1 MTNSL
6 YAEAIADAKALR
18 EAAEERAKQQLVKQ
32 MSPKIKL
39 MVENAIMGEE
49 SFDSEEVRHEDPYS
63 DVSDEETTVDSEFI
77 EMPRDSKRDANED
90 LDMVDMS
97 DDTFADS
104 DEESASS
111 VEIIDDADVKELNVE
126 SANILSKL
134 STKRV
139 KYKALSEQLI
149 KINENARKAKKLIQL
164 SESYKLPKKNELE
177 INKLVSILLKE
188 VKLLRESN
196 IIKTDKQL
204 LESYLKLAQEI
215 NSMYKRRKSRLDESI
230 EALLENEFLFE
241 EDGEEEGSDDE
252 PAEGGDDL
260 DALLGDEPSS
270 DEPSD
275 DSDDEP
281 AEEAPEGD
289 DMPEGGD
296 DELDLSDADPKA
308 IKDALEALEAALGM
322 PSDEPELEEESYM
335 VDGDMLDGDMH
346 DGDIHDEAMDEMDEA
361 MDEMDENSYCEDDD
375 DEKKKEGM
383 HEGRD
388 VYLDIDENML
398 RREISRMKNLREGRA
413 SRSENADA
421 QKASRTNRKLV
432 AEVAQ
437 YKKAL
442 NGMKGQLQEMNL
454 FNAKLLYA
462 NKLMQNRNLTLS
474 QQKKIVESLDGAK
487 SLREAKILFEGIVNA
502 LNKQNKASKNLTEGT
517 TRRIL
522 GESSRS
528 TRSAQP
534 ANNRV
539 EVDRW
544 ATLAGLR

>member
-77 EMPRDSKRDANED
+77 EIPRDSKRDANED

-104 DEESASS
+104 DEESASN

-241 EDGEEEGSDDE
+241 EDGEEEGSDE
-252 PAEGGDDL
+252 ESAEGGDDL

-281 AEEAPEGD
+281 AEDAPEGD

-296 DELDLSDADPKA
+296 EELDLSDADPKA

-335 VDGDMLDGDMH
+335 VDGDMLDGD
-346 DGDIHDEAMDEMDEA
+346 IHDEGMDEAEMDEYH
-361 MDEMDENSYCEDDD
+361 MEGDDEDDD
-375 DEKKKEGM
+375 DKKEGM

-421 QKASRTNRKLV
+421 QKVSRTNRKLV

-544 ATLAGLR
+544 ATLAGLK

>member
-77 EMPRDSKRDANED
+77 EIPRDSKRDANED

-104 DEESASS
+104 DEESASN

-241 EDGEEEGSDDE
+241 EVGEEDGEEEEEDMTKSADAKLDLSKADSEAVQAALEALEAALGMPSDESSDDSDDE
-252 PAEGGDDL
+252 SAEVDDSDDESAEGDDDL
-260 DALLGDEPSS
+260 DALLGDEPS
-270 DEPSD
+270 
-275 DSDDEP
+275 
-281 AEEAPEGD
+281 
-289 DMPEGGD
+289 
-296 DELDLSDADPKA
+296 
-308 IKDALEALEAALGM
+308 
-322 PSDEPELEEESYM
+322 SDEPELEEESYM
-335 VDGDMLDGDMH
+335 VDGDMLDGD
-346 DGDIHDEAMDEMDEA
+346 IHDEGMDEAEMDEYH
-361 MDEMDENSYCEDDD
+361 MEGDDEDDD
-375 DEKKKEGM
+375 DKKEGM

-421 QKASRTNRKLV
+421 QKVSRTNRKLV

-544 ATLAGLR
+544 AALAGLK

>member
-1 MTNSL
+1 
-6 YAEAIADAKALR
+6 
-18 EAAEERAKQQLVKQ
+18 
-32 MSPKIKL
+32 
-39 MVENAIMGEE
+39 
-49 SFDSEEVRHEDPYS
+49 
-63 DVSDEETTVDSEFI
+63 
-77 EMPRDSKRDANED
+77 
-90 LDMVDMS
+90 
-97 DDTFADS
+97 
-104 DEESASS
+104 
-111 VEIIDDADVKELNVE
+111 
-126 SANILSKL
+126 
-134 STKRV
+134 
-139 KYKALSEQLI
+139 
-149 KINENARKAKKLIQL
+149 
-164 SESYKLPKKNELE
+164 
-177 INKLVSILLKE
+177 
-188 VKLLRESN
+188 
-196 IIKTDKQL
+196 
-204 LESYLKLAQEI
+204 
-215 NSMYKRRKSRLDESI
+215 MYKRSKSRLDQSV
-230 EALLENEFLFE
+230 EALRENEFLFE
-241 EDGEEEGSDDE
+241 EVGEEDGEEEEEDMTKSADAKLDLSKADSEAVQAALEALEAALGMPSDESSDDSDDE
-252 PAEGGDDL
+252 SAEVDDSDDESAEGDDDL
-260 DALLGDEPSS
+260 DALLGDEPS
-270 DEPSD
+270 
-275 DSDDEP
+275 
-281 AEEAPEGD
+281 
-289 DMPEGGD
+289 
-296 DELDLSDADPKA
+296 
-308 IKDALEALEAALGM
+308 
-322 PSDEPELEEESYM
+322 SDEPELEEESYM
-335 VDGDMLDGDMH
+335 VDGDMLDGD
-346 DGDIHDEAMDEMDEA
+346 IHDEGMDEAEMDEYH
-361 MDEMDENSYCEDDD
+361 MEGDDEDDD
-375 DEKKKEGM
+375 DKKEGM

-421 QKASRTNRKLV
+421 QKVSRTNRKLV

-544 ATLAGLR
+544 AALAGLK

>member
-18 EAAEERAKQQLVKQ
+18 EAAEERAKQQLIKQ

-39 MVENAIMGEE
+39 MVENAIMGEQDFE
-49 SFDSEEVRHEDPYS
+49 DQKVRHEDPYS
-63 DVSDEETTVDSEFI
+63 EPSDEETPVDPEFI
-77 EMPRDSKRDANED
+77 DVPPDTKRDPNDD
-90 LDMVDMS
+90 LDMVDLS

-104 DEESASS
+104 EDSDEDEGSSVRISDEIEESQLS
-111 VEIIDDADVKELNVE
+111 LE
-126 SANILSKL
+126 SANILNKL

-139 KYKALSEQLI
+139 KYKTLSAQLI

-164 SESYKLPKKNELE
+164 SESYKLPRKNELE
-177 INKLVSILLKE
+177 INKLVNILLKE

-241 EDGEEEGSDDE
+241 EDGDE
-252 PAEGGDDL
+252 KGDKNKEDL
-260 DALLGDEPSS
+260 DTLLD
-270 DEPSD
+270 
-275 DSDDEP
+275 
-281 AEEAPEGD
+281 
-289 DMPEGGD
+289 
-296 DELDLSDADPKA
+296 
-308 IKDALEALEAALGM
+308 M
-322 PSDEPELEEESYM
+322 PSDEGDAEEGSEESDESPADADEDMSDDEDMASEEEAEMGGIDLEDADEKRVQAALDELLGALGAKPEAPAADLEEGVY
-335 VDGDMLDGDMH
+335 
-346 DGDIHDEAMDEMDEA
+346 EMDEA
-361 MDEMDENSYCEDDD
+361 LEEDMDEAYMEGEEQEEGEETEEGAMCESN
-375 DEKKKEGM
+375 
-383 HEGRD
+383 D

-398 RREISRMKNLREGRA
+398 RREISRMKNLREGKAR
-413 SRSENADA
+413 RSENANA
-421 QKASRTNRKLV
+421 QEASRANRKLV

-442 NGMKGQLQEMNL
+442 SGMKGQLQEMNL

-462 NKLMQNRNLTLS
+462 NKLMQNRNLTLA

-544 ATLAGLR
+544 ATLAGLK

>member
-32 MSPKIKL
+32 MAPKIKL

-63 DVSDEETTVDSEFI
+63 DISDEETPVDAEFI
-77 EMPRDSKRDANED
+77 DVPKDSKIDPGDD

-104 DEESASS
+104 DEESASN
-111 VEIIDDADVKELNVE
+111 VEIIDDADVEELNVE

-164 SESYKLPKKNELE
+164 SESYKLPRKNELE

-241 EDGEEEGSDDE
+241 EDEEEGSDDE
-252 PAEGGDDL
+252 PAEDGDDL
-260 DALLGDEPSS
+260 DALLGDEPS
-270 DEPSD
+270 D
-275 DSDDEP
+275 DGDDEP
-281 AEEAPEGD
+281 AEDAPEGD
-289 DMPEGGD
+289 DMPEGDD

-308 IKDALEALEAALGM
+308 VQDALRALEDALGM
-322 PSDEPELEEESYM
+322 PSGEPELEEESY
-335 VDGDMLDGDMH
+335 VADADMLDDSDVMEG
-346 DGDIHDEAMDEMDEA
+346 
-361 MDEMDENSYCEDDD
+361 DDD
-375 DEKKKEGM
+375 DEEEEQKEGM

-413 SRSENADA
+413 RRSENADA
-421 QKASRTNRKLV
+421 QKALRTNRKLV

-502 LNKQNKASKNLTEGT
+502 LNKQNNASKNLTEGT

-544 ATLAGLR
+544 ATLAGLK